1 MLLLDTLNAFS
12 GQISKA
18 IEKNDW
24 MGLSHVLTQ
33 RQVYLEELL
42 QGDISD
48 EERQYSEQVLKS
60 VQAMDKIFIA
70 EVQFKKTE
78 LLKEFQLVAKGQK
91 FIRAYDA
98 VSA

>member
-1 MLLLDTLNAFS
+1 MMLLDTLNAFS
-12 GQISKA
+12 GQISSA

-24 MGLSHVLTQ
+24 VMLSEVLTR
-33 RQVYLEELL
+33 RQVYLEDLL
-42 QGDISD
+42 SQDIPND
-48 EERQYSEQVLKS
+48 ERQHVENVLKS

-70 EVQFKKTE
+70 EVQFKKSQ
-78 LLKEFQLVAKGQK
+78 LLKEFQLVARGQK

>member
-1 MLLLDTLNAFS
+1 MMLLDTLNAFS
-12 GQISKA
+12 GQISSA

-24 MGLSHVLTQ
+24 VMLSEVLTR
-33 RQVYLEELL
+33 RQVYLENLL
-42 QGDISD
+42 SQDIPD
-48 EERQYSEQVLKS
+48 DERQHVENVLKS

-70 EVQFKKTE
+70 EVQFKKSQ
-78 LLKEFQLVAKGQK
+78 LLKEFQLVARGQK

>member
-1 MLLLDTLNAFS
+1 MMLLDTLNAFS
-12 GQISKA
+12 GQISSA

-24 MGLSHVLTQ
+24 VMLSEVLTR
-33 RQVYLEELL
+33 RQVYLENLL
-42 QGDISD
+42 SQDIPD
-48 EERQYSEQVLKS
+48 DDRQHVENVLKS

-70 EVQFKKTE
+70 EVQFKKSQ
-78 LLKEFQLVAKGQK
+78 LLKEFQLVARGQK

>member
-1 MLLLDTLNAFS
+1 MMLLDTLNAFS
-12 GQISKA
+12 GQISSA

-24 MGLSHVLTQ
+24 VMLSEVLTR
-33 RQVYLEELL
+33 RQVYLEDLL
-42 QGDISD
+42 SQDIPD
-48 EERQYSEQVLKS
+48 DERQHVENVLKS

-70 EVQFKKTE
+70 EVQFKKSQ
-78 LLKEFQLVAKGQK
+78 LLKEFQLVARGQK